1 MTMLYIAWFI
11 AALLI
16 IIVEMNVMTFYLMAV
31 ALGAIAGGLGAYF
44 ELTLSNQFML
54 AGVVTIVAACFSFW
68 LRRKFKSHMDKQ
80 NNELDR
86 GQRVVVKA
94 DKIREDGTAD
104 VTYRG
109 TDWRA
114 YKENA
119 VLTPGIYFI
128 VRVDGTQLVLG
139 DKIPTPE
146 NADGTDT
153 AAETTTSTTIAT
165 DANNTEKDQ
174 DPERK

>member
-1 MTMLYIAWFI
+1 M
-11 AALLI
+11 
-16 IIVEMNVMTFYLMAV
+16 
-31 ALGAIAGGLGAYF
+31 
-44 ELTLSNQFML
+44 
-54 AGVVTIVAACFSFW
+54 
-68 LRRKFKSHMDKQ
+68 
-80 NNELDR
+80 
-86 GQRVVVKA
+86 
-94 DKIREDGTAD
+94 
-104 VTYRG
+104 TYRG

-139 DKIPTPE
+139 DKIPTPDHD
-146 NADGTDT
+146 AGTDT

>member
-139 DKIPTPE
+139 DKIPTPDHD
-146 NADGTDT
+146 AGTDT
-153 AAETTTSTTIAT
+153 AAENTTAT
-165 DANNTEKDQ
+165 AAHSKANAQ
-174 DPERK
+174 DSEGK

>member
-1 MTMLYIAWFI
+1 MLYIAWFI

-139 DKIPTPE
+139 DKIPTPDHD
-146 NADGTDT
+146 AGTDT
-153 AAETTTSTTIAT
+153 AAENTTAT
-165 DANNTEKDQ
+165 AAHSKANAQ
-174 DPERK
+174 DSEGK

>member
-44 ELTLSNQFML
+44 EISIPNQFML

-139 DKIPTPE
+139 DQIPTPDHD
-146 NADGTDT
+146 AGTDT
-153 AAETTTSTTIAT
+153 AAENTTAT
-165 DANNTEKDQ
+165 AAHSKANAQ
-174 DPERK
+174 DSEGK